1 LYHRRA
7 TRTGVTGKQSMA
19 RTPLRTSA
27 VASGQQSE
35 RRGLVDV
42 AGLAH
47 YLGITVRHVRRLV
60 NERRVPFHKIGHLVR
75 FDLDAI
81 DAWLADHRSGP
92 DGDRPA
98 A

>member
-1 LYHRRA
+1 
-7 TRTGVTGKQSMA
+7 
-19 RTPLRTSA
+19 
-27 VASGQQSE
+27 
-35 RRGLVDV
+35 
-42 AGLAH
+42 
-47 YLGITVRHVRRLV
+47 
-60 NERRVPFHKIGHLVR
+60 VPFHKIGHLVR